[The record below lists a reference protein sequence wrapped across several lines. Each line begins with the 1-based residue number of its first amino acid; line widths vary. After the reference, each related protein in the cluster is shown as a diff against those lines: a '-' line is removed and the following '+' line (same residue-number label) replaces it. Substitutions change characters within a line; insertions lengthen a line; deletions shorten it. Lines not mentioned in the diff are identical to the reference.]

1 VNEIESTLSAT
12 RPRVL
17 LVEDHRNLAR
27 MLSLTLRSFGY
38 DVAIAPDLANANELA
53 RAEAF
58 DVVVSDLTL
67 PDGSGLELVRALQ
80 SRGQPVKAIALSGYG
95 EADDIRRSIEA
106 GFAEHL
112 TKPLEGDD
120 LHAAIQRV
128 LHR

>member
-1 VNEIESTLSAT
+1 MSELNTTAT
-12 RPRVL
+12 ARQRVL
-17 LVEDHRNLAR
+17 LVEDHGNLAR

-38 DVAIAPDLANANELA
+38 DVAIASDLANAGSLVD
-53 RAEAF
+53 AEPF

-67 PDGSGLELVRALQ
+67 PDGSGLDLARKLQ
-80 SRGQPVKAIALSGYG
+80 RRGRVVKAIALSGYG
-95 EADDIRRSIEA
+95 DAEDVQRSIDA

-128 LHR
+128 LHS